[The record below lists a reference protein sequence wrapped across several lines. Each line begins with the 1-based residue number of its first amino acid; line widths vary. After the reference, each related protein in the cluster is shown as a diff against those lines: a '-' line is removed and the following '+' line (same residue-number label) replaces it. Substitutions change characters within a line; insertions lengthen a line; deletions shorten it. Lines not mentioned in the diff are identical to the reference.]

1 MKKAWAYAPGH
12 LTGLFQICD
21 QSMEPLLRGSR
32 GSGLSITQGV
42 HTRVAAEPA
51 DETSYTIYFNDEPT
65 DGAFVSEN
73 VLGKM
78 LPRADQPYSMEV
90 RHTIETPL
98 GAGFGSSG
106 GGAISLALALNEA
119 LDLGLT
125 YTEAVRVAH
134 VAEIE
139 CKTGLGTVF
148 AATVGGF
155 GVLYRPGAPGIG
167 AALRYEGSRN
177 VRVVYV
183 FFGPISTKEALS
195 NPELRAR
202 INELGGVYVDELHR
216 EFTPE
221 RFMRFSRQFTEHV
234 GLVTPRLRRLFDAM
248 DAEGV
253 TFTMAMFG
261 EVAFTVQPRD
271 EAQRVAELVREKVK
285 GVRPVVCDVDTRGA
299 VLLRLKT
306 HPSR

>member
-1 MKKAWAYAPGH
+1 MRKAWAYAPGH

-21 QSMEPLLRGSR
+21 QSMDPLLRGSR

-106 GGAISLALALNEA
+106 GGAFSLALALNEA
-119 LDLGLT
+119 LSLGLS
-125 YTEAVRVAH
+125 YTEAARLAH

-167 AALRYEGSRN
+167 TAVSYEGSDD

-183 FFGPISTKEALS
+183 CFGPISTKEALS
-195 NPELRAR
+195 NTELRAR
-202 INELGGVYVDELHR
+202 INEIGGGYVDELHK

-221 RFMRFSRQFTEHV
+221 RFMRFSRQFTEQV

-248 DAEGV
+248 DSEGV

-271 EAQRVAELVREKVK
+271 DAEDVADLVRSKSLGAE
-285 GVRPVVCDVDTRGA
+285 PVVCDVDTRCAA
-299 VLLRLKT
+299 VMR
-306 HPSR
+306 